1 MQRIACLRIPRF
13 PIAVYQ
19 KHEPALRNKAF
30 ALVPAKEKGA
40 NAKISYANSSSFS
53 RIQITMCSQ
62 EAAKTGVRPGMKLA
76 EAKAICANLQWRE
89 SDEHLCTIYQNNILK
104 ELLSCSPRILARDS
118 GVFLLD
124 ADGRKHL
131 GGENK
136 LCRDMLR
143 SVSRCGFM
151 QGQVG
156 IADSAFTAVIASR
169 SKRHRWFI
177 VDANNDAKFLAQLS
191 IRHLPVS
198 EDFYELLLSLGIRT
212 MGQLAE
218 LPASRVIERFGEEG
232 RIAHQLSQGFDLS
245 QPRIPVIEKQFQTH
259 IDLGGPIEALN
270 QTMFVMKSMLDQLT
284 ADLQIAGLCA
294 EELIVSFYNDEDKFD
309 ERPIKL
315 INASS
320 NTKFL
325 LEVIKLSLESKPLS
339 REFTGINIAVSRHSK
354 QNWKQPSL
362 SKTSNDEQDDFSST
376 SLNSLLQR
384 FIARLG
390 DDALVKPIANDSYLP
405 ELSGFWQP
413 IIQTS
418 ISLSGTANSQPE
430 ETACN
435 HSELSLL
442 NVEVNANYI
451 KESIGETGLVA
462 NLVFKKNKTPVPVL
476 IEFNDSQ
483 PAALR
488 YHGRWLYIK
497 KLTAPDCI
505 SASWWEKPVKRS
517 YYMALLDDSN
527 ARTQTFAADD
537 SDASDSPVIM
547 SVYHD
552 HDSRSWFV
560 DGVYD

>member
-1 MQRIACLRIPRF
+1 
-13 PIAVYQ
+13 
-19 KHEPALRNKAF
+19 
-30 ALVPAKEKGA
+30 
-40 NAKISYANSSSFS
+40 
-53 RIQITMCSQ
+53 MCSQ

-76 EAKAICANLQWRE
+76 EAKAICANLEWRE

-143 SVSRCGFM
+143 SVSKCGFV

-169 SKRHRWFI
+169 FKHHRWFI
-177 VDANNDAKFLAQLS
+177 VDAGNDAKFLAPLS
-191 IRHLPVS
+191 INHLPVS
-198 EDFYELLLSLGIRT
+198 EEFYELLLSLGVLT

-218 LPASRVIERFGEEG
+218 LPVSRVIERFGEEG
-232 RIAHQLSQGFDLS
+232 EIAHQLSQGFDLS
-245 QPRIPVIEKQFQTH
+245 QPRIPVIGKQFQTH
-259 IDLGGPIEALN
+259 IDLGGPVEALN

-294 EELIVSFYNDEDKFD
+294 EELTVSFYNDEDKFD

-320 NTKFL
+320 NAKFL
-325 LEVIKLSLESKPLS
+325 LEVIKLSLESKPLC
-339 REFTGINIAVSRHSK
+339 REFTGINIAVSKDSK
-354 QNWKQPSL
+354 QNWKQSSL
-362 SKTSNDEQDDFSST
+362 SKTSNSEQDDFSST
-376 SLNSLLQR
+376 SLNLLLQR

-418 ISLSGTANSQPE
+418 ISLSGTTNSQPE
-430 ETACN
+430 ETSFN

-442 NVEVNANYI
+442 NVEVNTNYI
-451 KESIGETGLVA
+451 KESMGETGLVS

-527 ARTQTFAADD
+527 ARRQTFALDD
-537 SDASDSPVIM
+537 SDDSDSPVIM
-547 SVYHD
+547 SLYHD